1 MDTGPGLARR
11 LGTTDAVAIGL
22 GSMIGAGVF
31 SAFAAA
37 EAVAGAGCREGYWSG
52 HVQHARWRLAQRGVR
67 GWVSY
72 IRRATTTPEAAVSAA
87 TAQMAVGTSKASA
100 ISPAASAPTAN
111 PPSRHSR

>member
-1 MDTGPGLARR
+1 MDTRPGLARR

-37 EAVAGAGCREGYWSG
+37 AAVAGAGCVGGYRSG

-72 IRRATTTPEAAVSAA
+72 IRRATTRPEAAVSAA

-100 ISPAASAPTAN
+100 SSPAASAPTAN